1 MKPKAIVLLSGGL
14 DSATT
19 AAIAIAEGYETIALS
34 FRYGQRHERELQ
46 AAVKLVTALGIKE
59 HFILDANLSQWGGSS
74 LTDESMNLPQDGV
87 KPGLIPSTYVPG
99 RNTVFIAIA
108 LSLAEAKGAE
118 AIYLGIN
125 AVDYSGYPD
134 CRPEYLEA
142 YQQLANLSSKVG
154 VEGKAPQLVAP
165 LVRDSKL
172 DIVRRALSLGVPIED
187 TWSCYQGGEEP
198 CGLCDS
204 CRLRDRALIEVGRP
218 ELATPVGRE
227 LHREVRS

>member
-46 AAVKLVTALGIKE
+46 AAAKLVKALGIKE

-118 AIYLGIN
+118 VIYLGIN

-154 VEGKAPQLVAP
+154 VEGKAPHLVAP